1 MQNQCVISHNL
12 ALPEIESPRLRKGSV
27 ADPTTRPLIEANAT
41 TTVFAPNVDDYKMLL
56 VSQKNTVTDIVS
68 EVVKQDAQLDYSKAS
83 EMEQE
88 AANSPLDYVQ
98 SDVMRRQANMTGYGN
113 SNAN

>member
-1 MQNQCVISHNL
+1 MQNQSVTSHNL
-12 ALPEIESPRLRKGSV
+12 APPETESPRNRKGSV

-56 VSQKNTVTDIVS
+56 VSQKNTVTDIAS

-83 EMEQE
+83 EKEEEE
-88 AANSPLDYVQ
+88 ANFPLDYVQ
-98 SDVMRRQANMTGYGN
+98 SDGMRRQGNMTGYGN
-113 SNAN
+113 INTN